1 MPERCPLEEEA
12 VEKAEAGVE
21 AEVDE
26 VRVGMP
32 VVSSLPAGGKEI
44 MRLGRVN
51 PVLPTVAISSSPAL
65 ACNSRHSQRVKWT
78 PSSLKVL

>member
-26 VRVGMP
+26 VGVGMP
-32 VVSSLPAGGKEI
+32 VASSLPAGGKEI
-44 MRLGRVN
+44 TRLGRVN
-51 PVLPTVAISSSPAL
+51 PVLPTVASSSSLVL
-65 ACNSRHSQRVKWT
+65 ACNCHHSQHVKWT
-78 PSSLKVL
+78 PSSLKVF